1 MKELDLWIFIY
12 NKLNKYLRVKL
23 LIVADSSNSS
33 PGRAGFKM
41 AVSEDVETYGTIGG
55 GIMEYN
61 ILSEINGLLAED
73 NSENIIRKLIHSKTK
88 DGVQSGLICG
98 GTQTLIVYSLDKNY
112 RDTIKNIIDHL
123 ELQTKGILTIT
134 KNKIFYRAGIENKE
148 QIKLEHISDEEW
160 KYEENL
166 GFSDTVYIIGGGHVG
181 LAVAKIMSTL
191 DFFVVTFDQR
201 DDVITMKKNIY
212 SNQKIKTNYNEVSKY
227 ITESNRSYVVI
238 VTPNHD
244 GDKEALKSIINM
256 NLRYIGLMGSEKKS
270 KSIFRQLEEE
280 GIDSELFKKIHTP
293 IGLEIYAESPE
304 EIAISIAAEIIKIKN
319 S

>member
-61 ILSEINGLLAED
+61 ILSEIKGLLSDD
-73 NSENIIRKLIHSKTK
+73 NSENIIRKLVHSKTK

-98 GTQTLIVYSLDKNY
+98 GSQTLIVYSLDMNY

-134 KNKIFYRAGIENKE
+134 NNKIFYRAGIENEE
-148 QIKLEHISDEEW
+148 QIKLEHISDDEW

-181 LAVAKIMSTL
+181 LAVARIMSTL

-227 ITESNRSYVVI
+227 ITESARSYAVI

-256 NLRYIGLMGSEKKS
+256 NLRYIGLMGSEKKY

-280 GIDSELFKKIHTP
+280 GINPELFKKVHTP
-293 IGLEIYAESPE
+293 VGLEIYAESPE